1 MAIGPDNIFH
11 RDTHKRKTLFPL
23 HVINHRGTSS
33 FSAKV
38 TQTITT
44 SKELNDTNVKQEI
57 DACHAPY
64 TANIHALFHILQS
77 VREYD
82 LQWDLSIFFVCYRF
96 DSRAAVCNFSVWCVS
111 GVRLSKAIVER
122 RCSDDCGFG
131 VVYTCSLPVGKPI
144 GSNDEMSIKQSLL
157 ILVYTSP
164 Q

>member
-1 MAIGPDNIFH
+1 MPCTIH
-11 RDTHKRKTLFPL
+11 SEHTRTFPYSTECERIRL
-23 HVINHRGTSS
+23 TMG
-33 FSAKV
+33 F
-38 TQTITT
+38 
-44 SKELNDTNVKQEI
+44 
-57 DACHAPY
+57 
-64 TANIHALFHILQS
+64 IHFFRVLS
-77 VREYD
+77 V
-82 LQWDLSIFFVCYRF
+82 CF